1 MSSGTIRTAWERKRL
16 LLPIALL
23 GIGLAACVGASA
35 PGPKTQVG
43 AATGAAAGGL
53 LGAALGGDS
62 EGILV
67 GVLLG
72 GLVGGAIGNS
82 LDNADREY
90 MRRTT
95 YHGLESAPSG
105 EVSEWHNP
113 DSGHSGSITPTR
125 TWETASGRYC
135 REFSQTIHVGGRTER
150 GYGTACRQRDGSWRI
165 VP

>member
-1 MSSGTIRTAWERKRL
+1 MTSGTVRTVRGRKGL

-23 GIGLAACVGASA
+23 AIGLMACVGASA

-53 LGAALGGDS
+53 LGAAVGGHS
-62 EGILV
+62 EGILA

-90 MRRTT
+90 ARRTT
-95 YHGLESAPSG
+95 WYGLESAPSG
-105 EVSEWHNP
+105 EASDWYNP

-125 TWETASGRYC
+125 TWQTASGRYC
-135 REFSQTIHVGGRTER
+135 REFTQTIRVGGRTER

-165 VP
+165 VQ

>member
-53 LGAALGGDS
+53 LGAAVGGDS

-90 MRRTT
+90 ARHTT
-95 YHGLESAPSG
+95 YHGLESTSSG
-105 EVSEWHNP
+105 EVSEWYNP

-125 TWETASGRYC
+125 TWKTASGRTC
-135 REFSQTIHVGGRTER
+135 REYTQTIRVGDRTER

-165 VP
+165 VQ

>member
-1 MSSGTIRTAWERKRL
+1 MTSATLRTARKPHRL
-16 LLPIALL
+16 VLAIALL
-23 GIGLAACVGASA
+23 GIALTACMGASA

-53 LGAALGGDS
+53 LGAAVGGDS
-62 EGILV
+62 EGILA

-82 LDNADREY
+82 LDQADRAHLG
-90 MRRTT
+90 RAT
-95 YHGLESAPSG
+95 YYGLESTPSG
-105 EVSEWHNP
+105 EVSEWYNP
-113 DSGHSGSITPTR
+113 DSGHSGWIEPTR
-125 TWETASGRYC
+125 AWESASGRYC
-135 REFSQTIHVGGRTER
+135 REYPQTIRVGGRRKR

>member
-1 MSSGTIRTAWERKRL
+1 MTSGTLRTARERRGL
-16 LLPIALL
+16 LLPIAIL
-23 GIGLAACVGASA
+23 GIGLMACVGASA

-53 LGAALGGDS
+53 LGAAVGGHS
-62 EGILV
+62 EGILA

-82 LDNADREY
+82 LDQADRDYLERASY
-90 MRRTT
+90 
-95 YHGLESAPSG
+95 YGLESTPSG

-113 DSGHSGSITPTR
+113 DSGHYGSIEPTR
-125 TWETASGRYC
+125 TWESASGRYC
-135 REFSQTIHVGGRTER
+135 REYTQTITVGGRTKR

-165 VP
+165 VQ